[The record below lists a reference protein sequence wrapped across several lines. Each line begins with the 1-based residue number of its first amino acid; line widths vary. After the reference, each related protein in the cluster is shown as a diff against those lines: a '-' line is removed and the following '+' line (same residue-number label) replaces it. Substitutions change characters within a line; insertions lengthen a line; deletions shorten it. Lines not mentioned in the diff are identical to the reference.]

1 MKISEIMSLLG
12 SMKILRVYNNMEE
25 GEDRK
30 AEWKQSQ
37 DYYCYFLLIWNVT

>member
-1 MKISEIMSLLG
+1 MKNSEIMSLFG
-12 SMKILRVYNNMEE
+12 SMKILRVYNMEE
-25 GEDRK
+25 GEDRV

>member
-25 GEDRK
+25 GEDRV
-30 AEWKQSQ
+30 AEWKQS
-37 DYYCYFLLIWNVT
+37 

>member
-25 GEDRK
+25 GEDR
-30 AEWKQSQ
+30 
-37 DYYCYFLLIWNVT
+37 VTE